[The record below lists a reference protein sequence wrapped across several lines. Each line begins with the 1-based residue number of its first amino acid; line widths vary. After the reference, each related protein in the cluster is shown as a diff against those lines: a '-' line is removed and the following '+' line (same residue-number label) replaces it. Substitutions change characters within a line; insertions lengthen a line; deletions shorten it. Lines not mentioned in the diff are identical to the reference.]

1 MTPRPPR
8 STRTDTLVPYTTL
21 FRSVGNAPAKRFVRK
36 VGEGGVMP
44 PRKADAGLKRARHL
58 GPGEQVEA
66 MFAHRLFQ
74 RGADG
79 GGFGAAVRPARKRD
93 SAQPATAFGRD
104 RACRRK
110 IGRAHV

>member
-1 MTPRPPR
+1 
-8 STRTDTLVPYTTL
+8 
-21 FRSVGNAPAKRFVRK
+21 
-36 VGEGGVMP
+36 MP

-79 GGFGAAVRPARKRD
+79 GGFGAAVRPARKRE

-104 RACRRK
+104 RACARLLSGASFGPASDGEKPTHPPRVE
-110 IGRAHV
+110 GCRGTETAS